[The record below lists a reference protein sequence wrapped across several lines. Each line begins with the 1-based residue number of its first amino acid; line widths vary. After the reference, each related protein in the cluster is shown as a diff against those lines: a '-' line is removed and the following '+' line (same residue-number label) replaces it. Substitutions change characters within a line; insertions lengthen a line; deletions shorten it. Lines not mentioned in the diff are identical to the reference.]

1 MHSAQLIHRDIK
13 PSNLLLNSDCHA
25 KLCDFGL
32 CRSVSETSGPN
43 PVLTDYVATR
53 WYRAPEILL
62 GSTRYTKAVD
72 MWAIGCIIGEQIS
85 GRPIFPGTSTMN
97 QLDKIIEV
105 CGRPTPEDIAA
116 IKSPFAAT
124 MLESL
129 PPSRPRS
136 LTEIFPTATAEALD
150 LMRMCLQFNP
160 DKRCSAEEAIRH
172 PYVAQ
177 RAAPLSPSHGYC
189 FLAFLLA
196 HSLTHSLTHSS
207 TRCTLT
213 SLYLL

>member
-1 MHSAQLIHRDIK
+1 MPR
-13 PSNLLLNSDCHA
+13 
-25 KLCDFGL
+25 
-32 CRSVSETSGPN
+32 
-43 PVLTDYVATR
+43 
-53 WYRAPEILL
+53 YRPPEILL
-62 GSTRYTKAVD
+62 GSTRYTKGVD

-105 CGRPTPEDIAA
+105 CGRPTAEDVAA

-136 LTEIFPTATAEALD
+136 LTEIFPTASAEALD

-177 RAAPLSPSHGYC
+177 FHNPDDEPVAARAVQILIDDNVKYSAADY
-189 FLAFLLA
+189 
-196 HSLTHSLTHSS
+196 
-207 TRCTLT
+207 RER
-213 SLYLL
+213 LYREIAKKKKEARRARRKDDGAGAAGGTAGGATVGGGGAL